1 MEPLNLRERPPRGPR
16 VRLAGLVFGAR
27 AVDKI
32 RGSLPGGD
40 LAGYFTDIG
49 VSAAWSH
56 YTGIPLDELREIV
69 QRAASEEEVEQWIAR
84 RTEHLD
90 RERFNAKMESLNSSR
105 IPDAW
110 REAFDGAYPA
120 ELVAAHPVLFDLIE
134 ADDALARR

>member
-16 VRLAGLVFGAR
+16 VRLAGLVFSAR
-27 AVDKI
+27 VVDKL
-32 RGSLPGGD
+32 RGSLPGGEP
-40 LAGYFTDIG
+40 AGYLMDIG

-56 YTGIPLDELREIV
+56 YTGIPLDELRDVVE
-69 QRAASEEEVEQWIAR
+69 RAGSEEEVEAWIAA
-84 RTEHLD
+84 RTAPLD

-120 ELVAAHPVLFDLIE
+120 ELVAAHPLLFDLIE